1 MVCLR
6 NSINFLPQFIIIVRK
21 VMFGF
26 TKREKIVVVFL
37 IIVLLIGTGIISV
50 QKLVF
55 EKSAGKYKVKYAQL
69 DNRFAALEKQDS
81 LIVQSKKG
89 KQTLININTA
99 TQRELIKLPGIG
111 PKLSERII
119 QYRKDT
125 GRFKTKRDIIKIK
138 GIGEKKIEKILP
150 LICIEN

>member
-1 MVCLR
+1 V
-6 NSINFLPQFIIIVRK
+6 
-21 VMFGF
+21 
-26 TKREKIVVVFL
+26 
-37 IIVLLIGTGIISV
+37 SV

-55 EKSAGKYKVKYAQL
+55 EESADKYKVKYVQL
-69 DNRFAALEKQDS
+69 DNQFASLEKQDS
-81 LIVQSKKG
+81 LVIQTEKG

-99 TQRELIKLPGIG
+99 SLQELIKLPGIG

-119 QYRKDT
+119 QYRKDK
-125 GRFKTKRDIIKIK
+125 GKFKTKRELIKIK